1 MILITDN
8 QVTLFLHDSTLSR
21 RLFNNETRLHILP
34 GRTIPKK
41 TENKT
46 LNHKFDSFFFL
57 FCNVVILRLSEKA
70 NMVVLLDTP
79 FFQEKTVSIFRFH
92 HQKGP
97 QMLGAS
103 RF

>member
-41 TENKT
+41 AENKT
-46 LNHKFDSFFFL
+46 FNH
-57 FCNVVILRLSEKA
+57 
-70 NMVVLLDTP
+70 
-79 FFQEKTVSIFRFH
+79 
-92 HQKGP
+92 
-97 QMLGAS
+97 
-103 RF
+103 

>member
-41 TENKT
+41 AENKT
-46 LNHKFDSFFFL
+46 FNNYNLILFLFL
-57 FCNVVILRLSEKA
+57 FCNVLILRLSELKA
-70 NMVVLLDTP
+70 CDTS
-79 FFQEKTVSIFRFH
+79 FFK
-92 HQKGP
+92 
-97 QMLGAS
+97 
-103 RF
+103 